1 MINLVK
7 AVTHK
12 MENLYIESTEFS
24 PKVTL
29 DFTKQKFELIGISRP
44 EDVIAFYET
53 LMYKLD
59 GYVSTAIKKDDISGL
74 NFQLKF
80 DLTYMNSASSKYI
93 LQILDYFKKLYN
105 KEAKIEID
113 WYYDDIDDQIYED
126 GEDLSDVI
134 NMPFNL
140 IPRT

>member
-1 MINLVK
+1 
-7 AVTHK
+7 

-24 PKVTL
+24 PKVNL
-29 DFTKQKFELIGISRP
+29 DFNKKKFELIGISRP

-53 LMYKLD
+53 LIYKLD
-59 GYVSTAIKKDDISGL
+59 KYVTKTIQNGDVSIV

-105 KEAKIEID
+105 KEAKINID
-113 WYYDDIDDQIYED
+113 WYYDDVDDQIFED

-140 IPRT
+140 ISRS